1 MFKTAELGQSVSKPD
16 FKRREPI
23 LRQELL
29 EVQRDL
35 RELGKFSVIILFGG
49 VDGGG
54 KGETVNVL
62 NEWLDPRWLFTQ
74 AYTAPTKEEQ
84 ARPEYWRFWRD
95 LPPRGQIG
103 LFLSAW
109 YSQPLV
115 DRAYDKID
123 EAGFDRALDRVIG
136 FEKLLADDGTLILKF
151 WMHLSSD
158 AQKRRLTK
166 LAKNPLT
173 SWRVTKQDWKNW
185 ENYARFEE
193 AAERIIMR
201 TSTGNAPWITVE
213 GVDPYYRSLTVG
225 TTIRDAIHKHIK
237 VMCEKEKVAAELKA
251 SAQLSSLPQTA
262 AADTAAE
269 AESSAADAATTD
281 AATLGT
287 TVLSTL
293 DMTCKLSKKDYRKKL
308 QEYQAKLNL
317 LSRSAKEQKKG
328 AVIVFEGPDA
338 AGKGGAVRRITA
350 ALDAR
355 QFRVI
360 PFAAPTDEELAQHY
374 LWRFWRQLSKDGRF
388 HIFDRS
394 WYGRVLVERVEG
406 FAAEREWRRAFAE
419 INDFEQQLTEHGLLL
434 LKFWI
439 HVSKDEQL
447 QRFQARE
454 QTPHKRWKIT
464 EEDWRNRES
473 WDEYELA
480 VNDIVEHTSTRATPW
495 VLVEGNDK
503 PYARIKV
510 LKTLCDRLEAALE
523 KK

>member
-1 MFKTAELGQSVSKPD
+1 MFKTAELGQTVSKAD
-16 FKRREPI
+16 FKQHEPL

-29 EVQRDL
+29 EVQRHL
-35 RELGKFSVIILFGG
+35 RELGKFSVVIMFGG

-62 NEWLDPRWLFTQ
+62 NEWMDPRWLFTH
-74 AYTAPTKEEQ
+74 AYTSPNEEEL
-84 ARPEYWRFWRD
+84 ARPQYWRFWRD

-109 YSQPLV
+109 YSQPLQ
-115 DRAYDKID
+115 DRAYGNID
-123 EAGFDRALDRVIG
+123 EASFDKALDRIMS

-158 AQKRRLTK
+158 AQKHRLTK
-166 LAKNPLT
+166 LAKNALT

-185 ENYARFEE
+185 ENYDRFEE

-201 TSTGNAPWITVE
+201 TSTGSAPWITVE
-213 GVDPYYRSLTVG
+213 GVDPYFRSLTVG
-225 TTIRDAIHKHIK
+225 TTIRDAIRKHIA
-237 VMCEKEKVAAELKA
+237 VMSEQGKIVAELEA
-251 SAQLSSLPQTA
+251 SAQIASPPQALA
-262 AADTAAE
+262 ASIVAKDE
-269 AESSAADAATTD
+269 ADAVD
-281 AATLGT
+281 VAATNAAMLGT
-287 TVLSTL
+287 TVLSAL
-293 DMTCKLSKKDYRKKL
+293 DMTLTLPKKDYKKKL

-317 LSRSAKEQKKG
+317 LSRAALEQKKG

-338 AGKGGAVRRITA
+338 AGKGGAIRRITG

-360 PFAAPTDEELAQHY
+360 PFAAPTDEELAHHY

-406 FAAEREWRRAFAE
+406 FAKEHEWRRAYSE
-419 INDFEQQLTEHGLLL
+419 INDFEQQLTDHGLLL
-434 LKFWI
+434 LKYWV

-447 QRFQARE
+447 ARFQARE
-454 QTPHKRWKIT
+454 ATPHKRWKIT
-464 EEDWRNRES
+464 DEDWRNRES

-480 VNDIVEHTSTRATPW
+480 VNKIIEHTSTRTAPW
-495 VLVEGNDK
+495 ILVEGNDK

-510 LKTLCDRLEAALE
+510 LKALCDGLEVALA